1 MTKRSYGC
9 SIETKMIRD
18 IAKYLLPLA
27 VCAAALS
34 ACRKDSPEP
43 LGEEISFRADAPEA
57 ENISATGRQA
67 SQNGLS
73 APETKG
79 TKTVDSNLTAEPFGV
94 YGGYSA
100 TKGAAAT
107 TNVFDHS
114 SALKV
119 SYNTSTNYWEYTR
132 TGDKPKYYWKRN
144 QHYRFRAY
152 HPYGADVET
161 GGSDVDAIQV
171 RYRIIDEQYDLL
183 VAFATRHP
191 ATDVEGTGRVPMNFS
206 HALTALRFRIAFNKT
221 VDKGTT
227 DALTEFH
234 LTGVQAAGL
243 MKYSHATGD
252 YLSPVI
258 TWTSDAFD
266 STTEFYRSTTQ
277 RNFGVYN
284 PGDASS
290 VEPVDIYGSSD
301 ADNVVFAI
309 PQTCSD
315 PQHGNTSIH
324 FKTVGGG
331 TVDHTAVL
339 PTLEWESGKIYTYT
353 LLIEKSSVEVVV
365 TIKDWNEVQSTVD
378 INI

>member
-1 MTKRSYGC
+1 
-9 SIETKMIRD
+9 MIRD

-27 VCAAALS
+27 LCAAALS
-34 ACRKDSPEP
+34 ACRKDSTEP
-43 LGEEISFRADAPEA
+43 LGEAISFRADAPEA
-57 ENISATGRQA
+57 ETVAAIGRQA
-67 SQNGLS
+67 SQDGLS

-79 TKTVDSNLTAEPFGV
+79 TKTIESNLTDEPFGV

-100 TKGAAAT
+100 TKGAAST
-107 TNVFDHS
+107 TNVFDNS

-119 SYNTSTNYWEYTR
+119 SYNTSTSYWEYTR

-144 QHYRFRAY
+144 QYYRFRAY
-152 HPYGADVET
+152 HPYDADVET
-161 GGSDVDAIQV
+161 GGSSVDAIQI
-171 RYRIIDEQYDLL
+171 RYRIINEQYDLL

-191 ATDVEGTGRVPMNFS
+191 ATDAEGVGRVPMNFS
-206 HALTALRFRIAFNKT
+206 HALAALRFKVAFNKT
-221 VDKGTT
+221 VDEGTT
-227 DALTEFH
+227 DVLTEFH

-243 MKYSHATGD
+243 MKYTYKTGD

-258 TWTSDAFD
+258 TWNADAFD
-266 STTEFYRSTTQ
+266 SETEFYRSTTQ
-277 RNFGVYN
+277 RSFGVYN
-284 PGDASS
+284 PGAASS

-309 PQTCSD
+309 PQTCSSEKD
-315 PQHGNTSIH
+315 GSTSVH
-324 FKTVGGG
+324 FKTKGGG
-331 TVDHTAVL
+331 DVDHTAVL
-339 PTLEWESGKIYTYT
+339 PTLEWKPGKIYTYT